1 MMYELFLDT
10 LKTITNATPDTW
22 QFLTIE
28 IVSISMSI
36 LIFLLFF
43 FIPIYVL
50 KEIINLPY
58 EEIRRKKRRR

>member
-1 MMYELFLDT
+1 MIYELFLDT
-10 LKTITNATPDTW
+10 LKNITNAMPDTW

-43 FIPIYVL
+43 FVPLYVL